1 MFYHNRLNSDLSLF
15 QKIKEVDYI
24 LLISIILLSLI
35 SLLVMYSTDGGDIL
49 YHTKSH
55 FMKLI
60 IFFPL
65 MLLIAFFN
73 IKHWHTF
80 AYIFYFIIVL
90 LLVWVSFFGLKA
102 SGSQRWMNLY
112 LFVLQPSELMKIA
125 IILTLAKYYHRIKI
139 ENVNS
144 ITSIITVL
152 TIILIPIILV
162 ISQPDL
168 GTSVL
173 IALSG
178 LIILWIAGIKI
189 KYFVFS
195 FIFSVIS
202 LPFIISFLK
211 PYQKLRILT
220 FLNPDRDPLGAGYQI
235 IQSKIAIG
243 SGGLNG
249 KGFLKG
255 TQSYLDFLPEKHT
268 DFIFTLFSEEFGFIG
283 SIGLLILYT
292 VIIMRIIR
300 IGIISRSNF
309 SKLFCFGFAFSIFVY
324 IGVNLSMVLGLLP
337 IVGSPLP
344 IMSYGGSSMLATM
357 MGFGIVLSAKI
368 NHRQVIAG

>member
-1 MFYHNRLNSDLSLF
+1 MFQQDRLNNEITFF
-15 QKIKEVDYI
+15 QKIKNLDYI
-24 LLISIILLSLI
+24 LLISVILLSVI
-35 SLLVMYSTDGGDIL
+35 SLLVMYSTDGGEIL
-49 YHTKSH
+49 FHTKNH
-55 FMKLI
+55 FVKLMV
-60 IFFPL
+60 FFPL
-65 MLLIAFFN
+65 MIFLAFFN
-73 IKHWHTF
+73 IKFWHSIS
-80 AYIFYFIIVL
+80 YVVYFLVIL
-90 LLVWVSFFGLKA
+90 LLIYVSLFGIKS
-102 SGSQRWMNLY
+102 SGSQRWMDLY

-125 IILTLAKYYHRIKI
+125 IIMCLAKYFHRLKL

-144 ITSIITVL
+144 FISINIMIA
-152 TIILIPIILV
+152 IILVPIIFV

-168 GTSVL
+168 GTSIL
-173 IALSG
+173 IAFSG
-178 LIILWIAGIKI
+178 LIILWLGGIKI
-189 KYFVFS
+189 KYFLYS
-195 FIFSVIS
+195 FITFLIS

-220 FLNPDRDPLGAGYQI
+220 FLDPDRDPLGAGYQI

-283 SIGLLILYT
+283 SVGLLILYS
-292 VIIMRIIR
+292 IIIFRIIR
-300 IGIISRSNF
+300 IGSISRSNF
-309 SKLFCFGFAFSIFVY
+309 ARLFCFGYAFSIFIY
-324 IGVNLSMVLGLLP
+324 IVVNLSMVLGLLP

-357 MGFGIVLSAKI
+357 IGFGIVLSAKI
-368 NHRQVIAG
+368 NHKQMIA